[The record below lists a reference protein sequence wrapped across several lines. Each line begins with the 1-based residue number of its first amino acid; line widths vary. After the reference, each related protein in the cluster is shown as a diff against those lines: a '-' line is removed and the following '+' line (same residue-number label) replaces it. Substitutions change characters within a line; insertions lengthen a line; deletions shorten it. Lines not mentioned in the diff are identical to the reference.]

1 MNFRDDVLFPMQDQV
16 KAREH
21 PAGDGQH
28 APTPGRFPPTAAQTG
43 NSRQP
48 PTVTFPPRRRLYLLE
63 MARGQLPLEAREDS
77 PGDRPLIEAAQRDP
91 RRFAELYELN
101 FDRVYAFIAR
111 RVRNREEAE
120 DLTSEVFHQ
129 ALANLPRFEWRGV
142 PFLAWL
148 LRMAANAIV
157 DRWHATSKEQ
167 VDPRLDAEDKAAL
180 AEVEQRASLF
190 QLVASLPPDQRR
202 VILDRFVEQRTTREI
217 AAALGRSEGAVK
229 QLQFRAIENLRARIG
244 GAHA

>member
-1 MNFRDDVLFPMQDQV
+1 
-16 KAREH
+16 
-21 PAGDGQH
+21 
-28 APTPGRFPPTAAQTG
+28 
-43 NSRQP
+43 
-48 PTVTFPPRRRLYLLE
+48 

-167 VDPRLDAEDKAAL
+167 VDPRLDAEDNAAL